1 MTCYSHIDCTYLD
14 KGYFL
19 TSMTVLRTHNVQFIK
34 QTLEQHCGAPPYLH
48 KGDTMANY

>member
-1 MTCYSHIDCTYLD
+1 MLPNELYSFLTIYYTKNYSFNDLLFTYRLYID

-34 QTLEQHCGAPPYLH
+34 QTL
-48 KGDTMANY
+48 